1 MYVITLMSIVWSMG
15 CRSEKAEDTSLTED
29 TEVEVQPEG
38 TTDGEC
44 SDGIDN
50 DNDGMTDCDDSD
62 CVADVSCEVSP
73 ASGTVDNPGLSC
85 KEILDNEGSIG
96 DGLYWIN
103 PDANES
109 FQVYCD
115 MTTAGGGWTLL
126 LNSDDV
132 ETAGADTDW
141 NDPNTQG
148 ASKAFERLS
157 IQNDIMFDVSNALLS
172 TTPDI
177 RSIITG
183 VHSSAQGLTL
193 YQAMNSETPV
203 FLDAENNANVEN
215 IITNGFDCAQSGE
228 GQEVLDWNGWG
239 IGICTEG
246 VITLSDLNVPNWQ
259 HTIGLSRSYT
269 QEWNNW
275 GGWPENIFADYD
287 NPQYPRYFRI
297 WIR

>member
-1 MYVITLMSIVWSMG
+1 MSIVWSMG

-29 TEVEVQPEG
+29 TAVEVQPEG

-50 DNDGMTDCDDSD
+50 DNDAMTDCDDSD
-62 CVADVSCEVSP
+62 CVADVFCEVSP

-85 KEILDNEGSIG
+85 KDILDHEGSIG

-132 ETAGADTDW
+132 DTAGPDT
-141 NDPNTQG
+141 
-148 ASKAFERLS
+148 
-157 IQNDIMFDVSNALLS
+157 
-172 TTPDI
+172 
-177 RSIITG
+177 
-183 VHSSAQGLTL
+183 
-193 YQAMNSETPV
+193 
-203 FLDAENNANVEN
+203 
-215 IITNGFDCAQSGE
+215 
-228 GQEVLDWNGWG
+228 DWNGWG

-275 GGWPENIFADYD
+275 GGWSENIFADYD